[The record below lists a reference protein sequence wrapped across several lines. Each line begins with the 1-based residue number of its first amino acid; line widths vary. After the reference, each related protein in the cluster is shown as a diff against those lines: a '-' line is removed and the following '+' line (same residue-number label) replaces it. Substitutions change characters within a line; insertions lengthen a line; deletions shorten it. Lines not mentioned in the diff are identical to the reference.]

1 MRESML
7 IGSILTNSE
16 SWINL
21 TNKDLDNLE
30 KPDLMLLRKITGD
43 SGNPCKVFMYLE
55 FGLLPVRYVVKEKRL
70 NFLR

>member
-1 MRESML
+1 MNDHTEYILTKASKLMRESML

-43 SGNPCKVFMYLE
+43 SGNQCKVFMYLE
-55 FGLLPVRYVVKEKRL
+55 FGL
-70 NFLR
+70 